1 MLKKLVVI
9 SALLLLCSMWA
20 AAQEQE
26 PSKVDIFGG
35 YQYLHAN
42 SGVSGVGGWN
52 FNGWN
57 AAVSGYFTRNFGVT
71 ADFSGNYAKPNV
83 LGVSVDTKFYSYL
96 FGPTV
101 RFPNATHLIPFG
113 HALFGGGRFSA
124 GAFGLGLSETDF
136 TWAAGGGV
144 DIDVSRHFGIRLAQL
159 DFLQSRA
166 NGGSQNNVR
175 ISVGVLFRH

>member
-1 MLKKLVVI
+1 MFDVGG
-9 SALLLLCSMWA
+9 CPGT
-20 AAQEQE
+20 E

-83 LGVSVDTKFYSYL
+83 LGVSVDTKFYFVPL
-96 FGPTV
+96 
-101 RFPNATHLIPFG
+101 RAH
-113 HALFGGGRFSA
+113 
-124 GAFGLGLSETDF
+124 GACS
-136 TWAAGGGV
+136 
-144 DIDVSRHFGIRLAQL
+144 
-159 DFLQSRA
+159 
-166 NGGSQNNVR
+166 
-175 ISVGVLFRH
+175 